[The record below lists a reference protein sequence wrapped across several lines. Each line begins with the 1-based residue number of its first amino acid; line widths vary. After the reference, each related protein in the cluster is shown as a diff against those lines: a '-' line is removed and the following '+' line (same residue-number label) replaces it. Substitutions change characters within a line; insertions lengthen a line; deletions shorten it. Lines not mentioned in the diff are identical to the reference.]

1 MITFPFTG
9 VYQVSITG
17 TEQDTNVHWTVY
29 RLHGI
34 SSAITCGLSNAFVIA
49 EETGEATNYAA
60 SFLAQIEDVDE
71 PYTIQMR
78 RNTQTLT
85 LNDVADINGEVYP
98 PTMVATIEYLG

>member
-9 VYQVSITG
+9 VYQISIAG
-17 TEQDTNVHWTVY
+17 NENDAGVHWTAY

-34 SSAITCGLSNAFVIA
+34 SSAITCGLSNAFIIA
-49 EETGEATNYAA
+49 EASGVHTNYGAL
-60 SFLAQIEDVDE
+60 FLAQIDDIDE

-78 RNTQTLT
+78 RNEATLT
-85 LNDVADINGEVYP
+85 LNDDPIIDSEVYP